1 MAGWSDIVSGVV
13 SGLGDTAIKI
23 RQAITGIDSTKQ
35 AELAALAANLEAQA
49 EKAKTDLLAGQLEI
63 NKSEAANLNIFVA
76 GWRPFIG
83 WICGGIFAYNYILRP
98 LITLIPGVPVLP
110 ILDMA
115 EITPVLLGMLGL
127 AAARTVEKINNSAS
141 KH

>member
-35 AELAALAANLEAQA
+35 AELATLAANLEAQA
-49 EKAKTDLLAGQLEI
+49 RKAETDLLAAQIGV
-63 NKSEAANLNIFVA
+63 NNSEAASKNNFVA

-83 WICGGIFAYNYILRP
+83 WTCGAIFAYNYIMRP
-98 LITLIPGVPVLP
+98 MLSLIPGVVLP

-115 EITPVLLGMLGL
+115 EITPVLVGMLGL
-127 AAARTVEKINNSAS
+127 AAARTVEKINGAAG

>member
-13 SGLGDTAIKI
+13 SGLGDTALKI
-23 RQAITGIDSTKQ
+23 RQAITGIDSSKQ
-35 AELAALAANLEAQA
+35 AELATLAANLEAQA
-49 EKAKTDLLAGQLEI
+49 RKAETDLLAGQLEI
-63 NKSEAANLNIFVA
+63 NKAEASNARFFVS

-83 WICGGIFAYNYILRP
+83 WTCGGIFAYNYILRP
-98 LITLIPGVPVLP
+98 LLSLIPGVVLP

-127 AAARTVEKINNSAS
+127 AAARTVEKINGAAGR
-141 KH
+141 H